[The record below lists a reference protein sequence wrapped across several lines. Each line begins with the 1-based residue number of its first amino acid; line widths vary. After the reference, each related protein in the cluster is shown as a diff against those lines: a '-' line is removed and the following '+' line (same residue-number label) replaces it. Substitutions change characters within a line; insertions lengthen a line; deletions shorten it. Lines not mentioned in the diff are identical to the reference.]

1 MTDEQR
7 TSRREEMQAAGKV
20 ISEREKK
27 RKTID
32 DDDDDD
38 DENTGRLRM
47 RLRKQRAEQPEAC
60 RPQVCK
66 RARGAVISYK
76 WIG

>member
-27 RKTID
+27 RKTI